1 MSIDFSRVNFEQF
14 FGWVNASNT
23 TQMKSSSFRGLRAHY
38 TEKSFCKWSDD
49 QLIHV
54 GLFERGRDFIIKET
68 GESVEMKS
76 QLGMFKTGKNCY
88 GDCKSF
94 VLKNYHP
101 SGNGKKD
108 WKKEDLIKTFDYML
122 LVDTKSMSVGYTTW
136 DKVYE
141 CVDDTANEPK
151 SILKKTDYTMIA
163 HEVIPSVKDC
173 DVDRMFSFIEE
184 HI

>member
-1 MSIDFSRVNFEQF
+1 MSKQWKV
-14 FGWVNASNT
+14 
-23 TQMKSSSFRGLRAHY
+23 
-38 TEKSFCKWSDD
+38 
-49 QLIHV
+49 
-54 GLFERGRDFIIKET
+54 
-68 GESVEMKS
+68 
-76 QLGMFKTGKNCY
+76 Y
-88 GDCKSF
+88 GD
-94 VLKNYHP
+94 VVQDYYIIVTADNHDDAWNAAVATP
-101 SGNGKKD
+101 KKD

-163 HEVIPSVKDC
+163 HKVIPSEKDC